1 MTMWPRPSHAIPTMT
16 AQVARAA
23 FPKGCLAIRVRDA
36 LGELF
41 EDVQFAE
48 LFATRGRPAVS
59 PARLALVSVLQFA
72 EGLSDRQ
79 AADAVRGRID
89 WKYALGLEL
98 ADTGFDA
105 SVLSE
110 FRARLAAD
118 DAAERLLQR
127 MLARLRERGLLA
139 RGGRQRTDATH
150 VLAAVRELNRLELVT
165 ETLRAALEALAV
177 AAPGWLQG
185 FVPDQWYA
193 RYGQRARDWRL
204 PKAEAAREALAV
216 TVGTDGFALL
226 EAVHAAD
233 PATPGWL
240 REVPAVQVLR
250 RLWLQQYYR
259 DQQGVRWRGKNELPP
274 GALAI
279 GSPYDPEA
287 RYGIKRGVG
296 WRGYKAHVTET
307 CQPDRPHLIVH
318 VATTPA
324 ATGDVETVTARH
336 ADLARAGLLPEEH
349 LVDAGYTSVDH
360 VLAARAEHG
369 IELVGPLPPDS
380 GWQARDQDGFDLTRF
395 RIDWDRQQVTCP
407 NGKVSRNWRQTTS
420 RHGLPII
427 QATFRAPDCTPC
439 PDRARC
445 TRSPVLARHLTF
457 RPQLQYETQQQLR
470 AEQATDAWRQRY
482 AHRAG
487 IEGTIAQAT
496 RRADLHQARYRGLA
510 KTHLQHVLTALALNL
525 VRVDAWLSG
534 TPPGGTWASRL
545 TRLRA
550 ELSPV

>member
-1 MTMWPRPSHAIPTMT
+1 MSMRPRPSHAVPSMT
-16 AQVARAA
+16 AQVAQAA
-23 FPKGCLAIRVRDA
+23 FPKGCLAIRVRDT

-41 EDVQFAE
+41 EDGQFAG
-48 LFATRGRPAVS
+48 LFAVRGRPAVS

-79 AADAVRGRID
+79 AADAVRSRID

-98 ADTGFDA
+98 TDTGFDA

-118 DAAERLLQR
+118 DQAERLLGQ
-127 MLARLRERGLLA
+127 MLARLRERGLLV

-165 ETLRAALEALAV
+165 ETLRAALEALAA
-177 AAPGWLQG
+177 AAPSWLQG
-185 FVPDQWYA
+185 FMPDEWYA

-204 PKAEAAREALAV
+204 PKAETARAALAV
-216 TVGTDGFALL
+216 TVGADGFALL
-226 EAVHAAD
+226 EAVYAAE
-233 PATPGWL
+233 APGWL
-240 REVPAVQVLR
+240 RQVEAVQTLR

-259 DQQGVRWRGKNELPP
+259 DRHGLRWRDKGELPP

-296 WRGYKAHVTET
+296 WRGYKAHFTET
-307 CQPDRPHLIVH
+307 CEPDRPHLIVH
-318 VATTPA
+318 VATTTA
-324 ATGDVETVTARH
+324 ATGDVDTVAARH
-336 ADLARAGLLPEEH
+336 ADLARGDLLPDQH

-369 IELVGPLPPDS
+369 VELVGPLPPDS
-380 GWQARDQDGFDLTRF
+380 GWQARDEDGFDLTRF
-395 RIDWDRQQVTCP
+395 HIDWDRKQVTCP
-407 NGKVSRNWRQTTS
+407 NGHTSRNWRETHS
-420 RHGLPII
+420 RQGLPIV

-457 RPQLQYETQQQLR
+457 RPRTQYETQHRLR
-470 AEQATDAWRQRY
+470 AEQATSAWRERY

-487 IEGTIAQAT
+487 IEGTIAQAA
-496 RRADLHQARYRGLA
+496 RRGDLHQARYRGLA
-510 KTHLQHVLTALALNL
+510 KTHLQHILTALALNL
-525 VRVDAWLSG
+525 VRLDAWLSG
-534 TPPGGTWASRL
+534 IPPGGSWASRL
-545 TRLRA
+545 TRLRPA
-550 ELSPV
+550 PSPL

>member
-1 MTMWPRPSHAIPTMT
+1 MSMRPRPSHAIPAMT

-41 EDVQFAE
+41 DDGQFAG
-48 LFATRGRPAVS
+48 LFAVRGRPALS

-110 FRARLAAD
+110 FRARLAVD
-118 DAAERLLQR
+118 DQAERLLQQ
-127 MLARLRERGLLA
+127 MLARLRERGLLV

-165 ETLRAALEALAV
+165 ETLRAALEALAA
-177 AAPGWLQG
+177 AAPAWLQE
-185 FVPDQWYA
+185 VAPDHWDE

-204 PKAEAAREALAV
+204 PKAEAARAALAV
-216 TVGTDGFALL
+216 TVGADGFALL
-226 EAVHAAD
+226 EAVYAAD
-233 PATPGWL
+233 APAWL
-240 REVPAVQVLR
+240 WQVPAVGDPAGGL
-250 RLWLQQYYR
+250 
-259 DQQGVRWRGKNELPP
+259 GPAVRPRP
-274 GALAI
+274 GRAALARQ
-279 GSPYDPEA
+279 GRAATRRAGHRQPLRPQA

-296 WRGYKAHVTET
+296 WRGDKAHFTET
-307 CQPDRPHLIVH
+307 CEPDRPHLIVH
-318 VATTPA
+318 VATTVA
-324 ATGDVETVTARH
+324 TTGDVDTVAGRH
-336 ADLARAGLLPEEH
+336 ADLARGDLLPAEH
-349 LVDAGYTSVDH
+349 LVDAGYVSVDH
-360 VLAARAEHG
+360 LLAARADHG
-369 IELVGPLPPDS
+369 VELVGPLPPDS
-380 GWQARDQDGFDLTRF
+380 GWQARDEGGFDLTRF
-395 RIDWDRQQVTCP
+395 HIDWDRQQVTCP
-407 NGKVSRNWRQTTS
+407 NGKTSRNWRQTTS

-445 TRSPVLARHLTF
+445 TRSPALARHLTF
-457 RPQLQYETQQQLR
+457 RPRTQYETQQQLR
-470 AEQATDAWRQRY
+470 AGQATPAWRERY

-487 IEGTIAQAT
+487 VEGTIAQAA
-496 RRADLHQARYRGLA
+496 RRSDLHQARYRGLA
-510 KTHLQHVLTALALNL
+510 KTHPQHVLTALALNL
-525 VRVDAWLSG
+525 VRLDAWLTG
-534 TPPGGTWASRL
+534 IPLGGSWVSRL

-550 ELSPV
+550 APAPT